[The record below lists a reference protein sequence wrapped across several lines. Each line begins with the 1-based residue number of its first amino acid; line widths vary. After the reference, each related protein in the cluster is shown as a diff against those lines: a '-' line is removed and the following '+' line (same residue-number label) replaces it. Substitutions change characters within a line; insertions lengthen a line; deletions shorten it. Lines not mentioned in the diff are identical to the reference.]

1 MNSIKSDNNNINNE
15 ISVLKDRIE
24 YLTGIDSD
32 SFNELDN
39 LNNEIK
45 DLKNKDIELQE
56 TIDEL
61 KETINDG
68 VNTKLQWLILNK
80 KREV

>member
-1 MNSIKSDNNNINNE
+1 M
-15 ISVLKDRIE
+15 
-24 YLTGIDSD
+24 
-32 SFNELDN
+32 DN

-61 KETINDG
+61 K
-68 VNTKLQWLILNK
+68 NTKLQWLILNK